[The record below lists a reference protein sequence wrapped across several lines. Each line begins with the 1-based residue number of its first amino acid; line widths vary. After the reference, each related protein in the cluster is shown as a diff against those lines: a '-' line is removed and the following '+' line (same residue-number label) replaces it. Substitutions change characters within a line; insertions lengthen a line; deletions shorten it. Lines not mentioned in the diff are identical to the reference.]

1 MSDILILSKE
11 IQSILNFEEAFNP
24 NNKLNRLVK
33 NFILPSSATLNKIT
47 EITNQYFADNNIYLR
62 HLYPVI
68 PKEHHLPPRGCN
80 RNTRIVAYPF
90 CHIYKLYINSL
101 INLNYWD
108 YSISSEY
115 KYSDLKIE
123 MEKYY
128 ISLITEKVIVLIFN
142 LHPQNSNSIQRNN
155 KCKDSNMKVLEIIAT
170 INLNNK
176 LKKFH
181 K

>member
-1 MSDILILSKE
+1 MIHEYLNSLKQTKE
-11 IQSILNFEEAFNP
+11 PSIL
-24 NNKLNRLVK
+24 
-33 NFILPSSATLNKIT
+33 SSATFDKIT

-155 KCKDSNMKVLEIIAT
+155 KCKDSNMKSLEIIANS
-170 INLNNK
+170 NLNNK
-176 LKKFH
+176 SKKFH
-181 K
+181 T